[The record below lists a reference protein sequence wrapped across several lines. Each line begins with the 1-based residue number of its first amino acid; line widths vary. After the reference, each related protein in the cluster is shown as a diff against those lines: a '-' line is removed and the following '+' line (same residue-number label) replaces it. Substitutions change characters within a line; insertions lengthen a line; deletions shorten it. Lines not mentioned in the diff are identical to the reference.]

1 MVNGV
6 QCVIMDGIML
16 MLEWCV
22 GNWDLNHQEVLINQ
36 LIMDKEQGQFG

>member
-6 QCVIMDGIML
+6 QCVIMNGIML

-22 GNWDLNHQEVLINQ
+22 DSLDLDHQEELINQ

>member
-16 MLEWCV
+16 MLKWCV
-22 GNWDLNHQEVLINQ
+22 DNWDSDHQAVPINQ